1 MSTKD
6 KELSL
11 DALDEIELS
20 EIEDVQT
27 LDFNEEVPSDD
38 DDFELGLSEGEE
50 LSLSDDQSF
59 DQGSSD
65 FGEISLSD
73 EEEEGLSLSDDLIED
88 DALSLSLSDS
98 ESDEDLGL
106 SLSDDL
112 SLDDDIPELAASEE
126 APAEMDE
133 LKLDDNLL
141 SDDFLS
147 EEALPDFS
155 EDDLGQ
161 ELSLSDDALSGTE
174 HDELSDDALKKLQ
187 EIDAIMVEDAS
198 RADMNL
204 ANMLPDDKIDEPLF
218 SEDLNLESLNLS
230 EPSLSTVQEIEK
242 PKKKKKEQAP
252 VVHKD
257 LGKDLQEIS
266 GAYSGEMERLHA
278 TISNLRS
285 DREELLKKIQQYEE
299 EKILYSRQGL
309 SIQAELDE
317 RKIEL
322 TIIRKKLNE
331 EISELKDRLKLQD
344 EKRYL
349 LEEKNKILFQ
359 ELEKASHKNKLD
371 VKRVQMRERELEQ
384 KLELL
389 KADAETQI
397 RNRDLKIL
405 ELKRKIDAM
414 EFDMESMSNQEKR
427 SVESRFE
434 LEDKLEK
441 AIKTLRGAIS
451 VLEEDADRNTALEMF
466 KKNIDM

>member
-11 DALDEIELS
+11 DSLDEIELG
-20 EIEDVQT
+20 EVEDVQT
-27 LDFNEEVPSDD
+27 LDFNEEASLEDEG
-38 DDFELGLSEGEE
+38 FELSLDEGEE
-50 LSLSDDQSF
+50 LSLSDDSSF
-59 DQGSSD
+59 NEESD
-65 FGEISLSD
+65 DYGEISLG
-73 EEEEGLSLSDDLIED
+73 EEAEEGLSLSDDLSD
-88 DALSLSLSDS
+88 DEIPELSLSDS
-98 ESDEDLGL
+98 ETESSDDSGL
-106 SLSDDL
+106 SLTEDFPSEEGLDL
-112 SLDDDIPELAASEE
+112 SE
-126 APAEMDE
+126 
-133 LKLDDNLL
+133 NLL
-141 SDDFLS
+141 SDDILG
-147 EEALPDFS
+147 EESLADFS
-155 EDDLGQ
+155 EDELSDA
-161 ELSLSDDALSGTE
+161 LSLSGEDLTPPSEDD
-174 HDELSDDALKKLQ
+174 LSDDALKKLQ
-187 EIDAIMVEDAS
+187 EIDAILVEDAS
-198 RADMNL
+198 RADLNL
-204 ANMLPDDKIDEPLF
+204 SEMLPEELDEPIF
-218 SEDLNLESLNLS
+218 SDDLNLESLDLS
-230 EPSLSTVQEIEK
+230 GPEIAPIEEVEK
-242 PKKKKKEQAP
+242 PKRKKKEQAS

-266 GAYSGEMERLHA
+266 GAYSGEMERLQA

-299 EKILYSRQGL
+299 ERILYSRQGL
-309 SIQAELDE
+309 SVQAELDE
-317 RKIEL
+317 KKIEL

-331 EISELKDRLKLQD
+331 EIGELKDRLKLQD

-349 LEEKNKILFQ
+349 LEEKNKILLQ

-414 EFDMESMSNQEKR
+414 EFDMESITNQEKR
-427 SVESRFE
+427 SVESRYE

-451 VLEEDADRNTALEMF
+451 ALEEDSDRNNALEVF

>member
-11 DALDEIELS
+11 DSLDEIELG
-20 EIEDVQT
+20 EVEDVQT
-27 LDFNEEVPSDD
+27 LDFNEEAPADD
-38 DDFELGLSEGEE
+38 SGFELSLNEGEE
-50 LSLSDDQSF
+50 LSLSDDLSF
-59 DQGSSD
+59 SEESSD
-65 FGEISLSD
+65 FGEISLSGD
-73 EEEEGLSLSDDLIED
+73 EEPELSLSEETDDEDNIPELSLSDSPAPEQDEDFGLSLSDE
-88 DALSLSLSDS
+88 
-98 ESDEDLGL
+98 
-106 SLSDDL
+106 
-112 SLDDDIPELAASEE
+112 LDSEE
-126 APAEMDE
+126 A
-133 LKLDDNLL
+133 LSLDDNLL
-141 SDDFLS
+141 GEDFLA
-147 EEALPDFS
+147 EESLPELTD
-155 EDDLGQ
+155 DDLSGA
-161 ELSLSDDALSGTE
+161 LSLSDEELSLDKSE
-174 HDELSDDALKKLQ
+174 EDLSDDALKKLQ
-187 EIDAIMVEDAS
+187 EIDAILVEDAS
-198 RADMNL
+198 RADLNL
-204 ANMLPDDKIDEPLF
+204 ASMMPEGELDEPIF
-218 SEDLNLESLNLS
+218 SGDLNLENLNLS
-230 EPSLSTVQEIEK
+230 EPSISPVQEIEK
-242 PKKKKKEQAP
+242 PKKKKKEQAS

-266 GAYSGEMERLHA
+266 GAYSGEMERLQA

-299 EKILYSRQGL
+299 ERILYSRQGL

-317 RKIEL
+317 KKIEL

-331 EISELKDRLKLQD
+331 EIGELKDRLKLQD

-349 LEEKNKILFQ
+349 MEEKNKILLQ

-414 EFDMESMSNQEKR
+414 EFDMESITNQEKR
-427 SVESRFE
+427 SVESRYE

-451 VLEEDADRNTALEMF
+451 VLEEDSDRNTALEMF